1 MWHQPNYFPNIVEEQ
16 DEDLTLAIQ
25 MSMQSADVQ
34 RQMMQERA
42 ESRRQRAHS
51 HSESLND
58 SMSGGLNEPPT
69 ADNSSTTNI
78 EQGIS
83 CKKGVWMDTI
93 CRFIAPTGIYCLITL
108 KVALV
113 SRL

>member
-58 SMSGGLNEPPT
+58 SISGGLNEPPT
-69 ADNSSTTNI
+69 ADNSSATNI

-83 CKKGVWMDTI
+83 CTSKFIACKKGVWIPYVDLLHQLEYI
-93 CRFIAPTGIYCLITL
+93 
-108 KVALV
+108 V
-113 SRL
+113 